1 MSWIIELFNSCAN
14 AKGAVSHFQ
23 FWSVNILVYLPECE
37 QEEDVDLL
45 PIKSKTLLN
54 NKQKLSHLGG
64 LCNDYGIP
72 INVLQLKYLWLIWC
86 KYSSVFT

>member
-1 MSWIIELFNSCAN
+1 MNDDNSPP
-14 AKGAVSHFQ
+14 KKRQ
-23 FWSVNILVYLPECE
+23 RLPPECE

-72 INVLQLKYLWLIWC
+72 INVLQLKYLWLI
-86 KYSSVFT
+86 